1 MSRKENVQALTDEW
15 MNDVSWRE
23 KKKKK
28 KWEMEGIYKHR
39 NHRGRALARRARLT
53 SMDVLLLLLSQLG
66 RD

>member
-1 MSRKENVQALTDEW
+1 

-23 KKKKK
+23 KKKME

-39 NHRGRALARRARLT
+39 NLRGRALARRARLT
-53 SMDVLLLLLSQLG
+53 SMGLLLLLLSQLG